1 MFRKNLSLILQRIS
15 SFDGHLIF
23 PHLNLPTTIPEKNM
37 RIQQPP
43 QSPKTSPTDKWTQH
57 LVTNFLSFNSPQYQ
71 PNHNKQEFADHHKLD
86 FSLLPPTLN
95 YKVIKFHFISACG
108 YKFHALTI

>member
-23 PHLNLPTTIPEKNM
+23 PHLNLPTTIPKKNM

-43 QSPKTSPTDKWTQH
+43 QSPKTSPTDK
-57 LVTNFLSFNSPQYQ
+57 
-71 PNHNKQEFADHHKLD
+71 
-86 FSLLPPTLN
+86 
-95 YKVIKFHFISACG
+95 
-108 YKFHALTI
+108 